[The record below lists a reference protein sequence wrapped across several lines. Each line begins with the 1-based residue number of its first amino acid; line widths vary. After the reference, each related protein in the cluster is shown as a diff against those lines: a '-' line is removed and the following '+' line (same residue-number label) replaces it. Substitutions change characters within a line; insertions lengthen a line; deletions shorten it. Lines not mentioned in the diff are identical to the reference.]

1 MEIKDHH
8 EHHYEPGLKDTAE
21 KPATVDKALR
31 KKVQRFKEQQSE
43 PMRFDMVARRAKIS
57 LFMEDAKETD

>member
-21 KPATVDKALR
+21 KPATVDKSLR

-43 PMRFDMVARRAKIS
+43 PMRSDVVARRAKS
-57 LFMEDAKETD
+57 CFVVEDAKATD